1 MNQTTRWPLL
11 RSRPMLA
18 DKIYTN
24 LRAAAVR
31 RLLEYVV
38 ELTGIAVIYVGLAKL
53 SLALA
58 SIHPS
63 ATPIWPPTG
72 YALAVVLLLGY
83 RISPAIFLGALVAN
97 VTTAGSVGTS
107 LAIATGNTLESLV
120 GAYLINRWSD
130 GRSTFDTPA
139 GVARF
144 AVICF
149 VPSTIIS
156 ATVGVGS
163 LSLAGYADWSEVRSI
178 WTTWWMGDL
187 AGALVI
193 TPAIVLWGTTPT
205 RIERRELIQSCVI
218 YVATIAVG
226 LIAFSPLLEQSPTRN
241 SLAFL
246 AILPLIWSALRRNQR
261 DTATAAL
268 LLSCFAVWGTMSN
281 AGPFVSSSLNES
293 FLLLLTFM
301 ISVSVPSLAL
311 SADAA
316 VRRRHE
322 EHVNFVM
329 RELSHRS
336 KNLLFIVQ
344 SMANQVARQTDN
356 FDDFYEGFSRRIN
369 AFAETHDLLVMGEW
383 HGADIRELIRTHLA
397 PFHNVDNNSVV
408 IEGPELKLNPKA
420 AEQIG
425 LALHELGTN
434 AVKHG
439 ALSVPTGVV
448 TIRWDLET
456 GEAHNPVLRFTWE
469 ELGGP
474 RVEQPQRQGF
484 GDVVLTEIVP
494 LSLRGKASLAFEP
507 EGVKWVLLASSSSIL
522 A

>member
-1 MNQTTRWPLL
+1 
-11 RSRPMLA
+11 MLA

-149 VPSTIIS
+149 VPSTVIS

-193 TPAIVLWGTTPT
+193 TPAIVLWGTTPA
-205 RIERRELIQSCVI
+205 RIERRVLIQSCVI
-218 YVATIAVG
+218 YAATIAVG
-226 LIAFSPLLEQSPTRN
+226 LIAFSPLLEQNPTRN
-241 SLAFL
+241 SLAFF

-261 DTATAAL
+261 DTATTAL

-281 AGPFVSSSLNES
+281 AGR
-293 FLLLLTFM
+293 LL
-301 ISVSVPSLAL
+301 
-311 SADAA
+311 AA
-316 VRRRHE
+316 VSTSL
-322 EHVNFVM
+322 FFFC
-329 RELSHRS
+329 SHS
-336 KNLLFIVQ
+336 
-344 SMANQVARQTDN
+344 
-356 FDDFYEGFSRRIN
+356 
-369 AFAETHDLLVMGEW
+369 
-383 HGADIRELIRTHLA
+383 
-397 PFHNVDNNSVV
+397 
-408 IEGPELKLNPKA
+408 
-420 AEQIG
+420 
-425 LALHELGTN
+425 
-434 AVKHG
+434 
-439 ALSVPTGVV
+439 
-448 TIRWDLET
+448 
-456 GEAHNPVLRFTWE
+456 
-469 ELGGP
+469 
-474 RVEQPQRQGF
+474 
-484 GDVVLTEIVP
+484 
-494 LSLRGKASLAFEP
+494 
-507 EGVKWVLLASSSSIL
+507 
-522 A
+522 